1 MQEGRSRRAAAAIFA
16 ALLLIVGWLGAR
28 HEAEVAH
35 VRDQN
40 GDLVHAQGLEGHHEV
55 GPTAHIHGREAHA
68 HGASTCSLLA
78 VAHTPLIAAKSPA
91 AAAVVAVAQDL
102 GTPPVA
108 SVHGAIA
115 GYRLAPK
122 TSPPALI

>member
-1 MQEGRSRRAAAAIFA
+1 MQERRSRRAAAAITA

-35 VRDQN
+35 VRDHK
-40 GDLVHAQGLEGHHEV
+40 GDMVHAPRLEGHHEV
-55 GPTAHIHGREAHA
+55 GPTAHLHGREVHS
-68 HGASTCSLLA
+68 HDDGRCSLLA
-78 VAHTPLIAAKSPA
+78 VAHASIAVAKPA
-91 AAAVVAVAQDL
+91 AAVIAALAQEV
-102 GTPPVA
+102 GAPPVA
-108 SVHGAIA
+108 AVHSAIA